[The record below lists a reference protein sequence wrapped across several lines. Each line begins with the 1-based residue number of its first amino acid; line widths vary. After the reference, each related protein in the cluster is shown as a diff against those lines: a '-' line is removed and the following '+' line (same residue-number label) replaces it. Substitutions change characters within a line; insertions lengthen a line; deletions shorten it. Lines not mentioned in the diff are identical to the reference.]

1 MNIDCIYN
9 NIKLQERYPPYLD
22 DLVFVCDEAYSR
34 EQFLETEMKLI
45 TALNFDIN
53 LPVSYL
59 FLRRYAKAMKFTMP
73 QVRIFIYKQPIS
85 IIQLT
90 LARYVLELSLM
101 EYQFVSI
108 PASKMASAAFLWSL
122 LHFKLDWVRII

>member
-1 MNIDCIYN
+1 MRILF
-9 NIKLQERYPPYLD
+9 KERYPPYLD

-73 QVRIFIYKQPIS
+73 QVRI
-85 IIQLT
+85 
-90 LARYVLELSLM
+90 
-101 EYQFVSI
+101 
-108 PASKMASAAFLWSL
+108 
-122 LHFKLDWVRII
+122 

>member
-73 QVRIFIYKQPIS
+73 QVRIFIINISTNFNYSAYIGTIRSRIESDGIPICFNS
-85 IIQLT
+85 CIQNGVSGLPLVT
-90 LARYVLELSLM
+90 TSL
-101 EYQFVSI
+101 
-108 PASKMASAAFLWSL
+108 
-122 LHFKLDWVRII
+122 